1 MFPIWTPNFFEVSIF
16 TGASATYDVLLSS
29 IHWTCHFPSATQS
42 EGCMTQLDF
51 SLKVWNKKLQML
63 HEVVKFALQKISL
76 PASCLMNY
84 DFHYLSGYMLGCSWA
99 SSATCDSLF
108 TPNVLAELRGTVDG
122 VVEKL
127 EVHCSVAWWS
137 FHMIGNTLVIKL
149 TEEVP
154 PPVPAG
160 PKFHSLSYPLII
172 RA

>member
-99 SSATCDSLF
+99 SSATCASLF
-108 TPNVLAELRGTVDG
+108 NPNVLAELRVTVDV

-127 EVHCSVAWWS
+127 EVNCSVAWWS
-137 FHMIGNTLVIKL
+137 FCLIGNTW
-149 TEEVP
+149 
-154 PPVPAG
+154 
-160 PKFHSLSYPLII
+160 SLSLLKKYHLWSLQVLNS
-172 RA
+172 

>member
-1 MFPIWTPNFFEVSIF
+1 
-16 TGASATYDVLLSS
+16 
-29 IHWTCHFPSATQS
+29 
-42 EGCMTQLDF
+42 
-51 SLKVWNKKLQML
+51 ML
-63 HEVVKFALQKISL
+63 HEVVKCTLQTISL
-76 PASCLMNY
+76 PASCLRNY

-160 PKFHSLSYPLII
+160 PKFIVWATHWLLLHKLQQCSSDCLIGSLVHDKIWSRWTELVKTSAEAHECTWAEPYHCKSVCPKFLNPNMPII
-172 RA
+172 N

>member
-1 MFPIWTPNFFEVSIF
+1 MPLMMFYWVQF
-16 TGASATYDVLLSS
+16 TELVTFLPLLSLKGAWPN
-29 IHWTCHFPSATQS
+29 WTFPLKYKKKAT
-42 EGCMTQLDF
+42 
-51 SLKVWNKKLQML
+51 KLQML
-63 HEVVKFALQKISL
+63 HEVVKCTLQTISL